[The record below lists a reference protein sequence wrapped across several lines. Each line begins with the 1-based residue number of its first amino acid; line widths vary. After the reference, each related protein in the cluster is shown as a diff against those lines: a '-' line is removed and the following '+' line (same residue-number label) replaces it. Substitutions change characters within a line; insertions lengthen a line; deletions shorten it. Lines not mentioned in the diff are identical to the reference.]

1 MKYFFTYLL
10 IVIFTN
16 LGYGQI
22 DFSQP
27 DYIKTVILKPII
39 HNYYAPIIKLGESI
53 QLSFDDLHAD
63 EHTYSYKIIHCDAD
77 WTHSNLSETEFV
89 KGYAEDRINTYEN
102 AFNTLQPYTH
112 YSVTFPNEHTEL
124 LISGNYIVAVL
135 NEDNEV
141 VFKRSFVVYEP
152 KVTVGVALYK
162 SRDISSIHTKQS
174 VEFIINNPTF
184 RFNNPS
190 QEIYP
195 VILQNNNWQTA
206 ISGLKPQFFRG
217 TQILYKY
224 NKETSYFGGNEF
236 LFFDSKAIR
245 NSSLNIAKAELVEDL
260 YHTYLYTNEER
271 IDHPYTYFKDING
284 NFIIRNLT
292 SENPTTEADY
302 SWVHF
307 SLSCLEN
314 LEGKA
319 VYVSGNF
326 NNWQLNDRNVMKYN
340 TTTGL
345 YEAKILLKQGFY
357 NYQFVTKN
365 REGKISNYDIDGS
378 FYETE
383 NDYTVLIYYKGFGSR
398 YTQVIGVGFGNSEK
412 MNN

>member
-1 MKYFFTYLL
+1 
-10 IVIFTN
+10 
-16 LGYGQI
+16 
-22 DFSQP
+22 
-27 DYIKTVILKPII
+27 
-39 HNYYAPIIKLGESI
+39 
-53 QLSFDDLHAD
+53 
-63 EHTYSYKIIHCDAD
+63 
-77 WTHSNLSETEFV
+77 
-89 KGYAEDRINTYEN
+89 
-102 AFNTLQPYTH
+102 
-112 YSVTFPNEHTEL
+112 
-124 LISGNYIVAVL
+124 
-135 NEDNEV
+135 
-141 VFKRSFVVYEP
+141 
-152 KVTVGVALYK
+152 
-162 SRDISSIHTKQS
+162 
-174 VEFIINNPTF
+174 
-184 RFNNPS
+184 
-190 QEIYP
+190 
-195 VILQNNNWQTA
+195 
-206 ISGLKPQFFRG
+206 
-217 TQILYKY
+217 
-224 NKETSYFGGNEF
+224 
-236 LFFDSKAIR
+236 
-245 NSSLNIAKAELVEDL
+245 
-260 YHTYLYTNEER
+260 LYTNEER